1 MPDEIPALYA
11 IVKFGKGIP
20 GSVQGPALLEFER
33 VLRREFRKQFPDD
46 PNDWIE
52 VFKENKGDDSKLRN
66 LMTVEQRKSL

>member
-33 VLRREFRKQFPDD
+33 VLRREFRKQFPGLGLEEAAFVGNVDCVAD
-46 PNDWIE
+46 A
-52 VFKENKGDDSKLRN
+52 G
-66 LMTVEQRKSL
+66 